1 MGDVPGGSHLAAQGH
16 LRVALADQLLAQTG
30 PGDGMAEALRGA
42 ALAETGD
49 FAGAIAAA
57 EKALEQ
63 ARSASNRSAVSA
75 VSSQL
80 AGYRRGQPL
89 RMLTPQEPRAH

>member
-1 MGDVPGGSHLAAQGH
+1 MSSSESK
-16 LRVALADQLLAQTG
+16 AD
-30 PGDGMAEALRGA
+30 DNAEF
-42 ALAETGD
+42 AELES
-49 FAGAIAAA
+49 AIEKVFAAA